1 MFSYPQNLN
10 RLDEVKNG
18 QSAPMRRIFEKS
30 RCKCPRCVAKRRV
43 QFLAVFGSCITA
55 AAGCYLLVHHSD
67 SGAPPALNQ
76 QEALAEEPT
85 PDVNAIVERKAQP
98 LSIAA
103 TQLRAVWKEQD
114 NKSAQDSP
122 PKESVSADSRE
133 QRESLTLPEGN
144 RNFSENRSSNLVREV
159 QPISHASGWQT
170 VVPSEAPK
178 NLPTGEFQREP
189 KPDGEKVPATAA
201 LSSPEPPTD
210 SKSNASQSGKPEEG
224 TDHSLEVAESELPG
238 KQPEPFAAERSGVVP
253 PSSVAQS
260 VADPG
265 FVGPAVAAIVKLSPT
280 PSNADTTAIG
290 AADPWEKKD
299 PEDVAM
305 AKRSGADKPFE
316 PQPKGPDSAIGPEPV
331 NSEGPIH
338 PSREPGMNENS
349 AEAGPSNPYG
359 FLSQWFP
366 ESRRTIQGKSVE
378 TSLDGNELLVQNQ
391 ESATKD
397 PVSGAPAI
405 ATTPGTDSKSNAK
418 LDKPEEGTTR
428 APEVAESE
436 MPGKQPPS
444 GETSD
449 VATPR
454 SPAQSIADPSFAGPA
469 VVATTNVSPALSNG
483 HVVGVGAADPREKK
497 NPEDVAMAKTSGP
510 LTALV
515 ASLGNNIS
523 GEVPAREP
531 RKPRGYITI
540 KSEPEEAQNQ
550 EAEDH
555 PPKPRDHPLKT
566 QNHPANV
573 EDYPPKALGHSQKP
587 QDQPS
592 NVRDYFSNTQD
603 RPSKPPDTSGDL
615 RRFASSFLQSDQT
628 GNIADQH
635 RFFADSVHYYHEGD
649 LSWAGVAAAT
659 RRYHQGRQ
667 NRRYGAEGTA
677 TVKGPV
683 NGGFYVVEQPVS
695 WSRSE
700 GSRVTRGR
708 SLLRLRVVPTDRN
721 GWKITSIE
729 EIGQQ

>member
-1 MFSYPQNLN
+1 LFSYPQNLN

-18 QSAPMRRIFEKS
+18 QSAPMSRIFEKS

-43 QFLAVFGSCITA
+43 QFLAVFGSCLTA

-159 QPISHASGWQT
+159 QPISHAGGWQT

-178 NLPTGEFQREP
+178 NLPTGEFPREP

-201 LSSPEPPTD
+201 L
-210 SKSNASQSGKPEEG
+210 
-224 TDHSLEVAESELPG
+224 
-238 KQPEPFAAERSGVVP
+238 SGVVP

-316 PQPKGPDSAIGPEPV
+316 AQPKGPDSAIGPEPV

-391 ESATKD
+391 ESATTD

-428 APEVAESE
+428 APE
-436 MPGKQPPS
+436 
-444 GETSD
+444 
-449 VATPR
+449 
-454 SPAQSIADPSFAGPA
+454 
-469 VVATTNVSPALSNG
+469 
-483 HVVGVGAADPREKK
+483 EKK

-540 KSEPEEAQNQ
+540 KSEPEDAQNQ